1 MGVATIA
8 VARAATAVDPGAGH
22 SLQPGHMD
30 EAIRVVT
37 GDNRLGQRI
46 AVLSSLAPSERVR
59 CVLLPWHP
67 RLAGLSQLPPLHPL
81 KQSLGAFGEGTHEL

>member
-1 MGVATIA
+1 MATIA

-59 CVLLPWHP
+59 CVLVPWHP
-67 RLAGLSQLPPLHPL
+67 RLAAPESELPPLHRL